1 MNAPPGIYVE
11 LPILASLDDLW
22 RLTQQPDLHGR
33 WDLRFTRIDHLPR
46 PDPAQPQQFLYETR
60 IGFGLAIRGTGQ
72 SIGTRTAPD
81 GSATSSLQFASTDP
95 KSLIREGSG
104 YWRYIPSAQHV
115 RFLTWYTYQV
125 RFGPLGRLADRL
137 FRPLM
142 GWATAWSF
150 DRLRLWAEA
159 GQTPETSLAFAL
171 MHVAARLTVAAIW
184 IWHGLVPKL
193 LVRHAD
199 EQEMLADAGISPRLL
214 PAIGA
219 AELLFGLALLVP
231 RTPPALL
238 LLSAAAMPPATLAV
252 ARRSPRFLRAAFN
265 PVTLNLAVAA
275 LSLIAFVAGRRAPS
289 ARRCLRQPPQEMSA
303 P

>member
-33 WDLRFTRIDHLPR
+33 WDLRFTRIHYLPR
-46 PDPAQPQQFLYETR
+46 PDPTQPQQFLYETR
-60 IGFGLAIRGTGQ
+60 IGFGLAIRGTGE
-72 SIGTRTAPD
+72 SVGTRTASD

-125 RFGPLGRLADRL
+125 RFGHLGRLADRL

-150 DRLRLWAEA
+150 DRLRLWAET
-159 GQTPETSLAFAL
+159 GQTPENSLTFAVL
-171 MHVAARLTVAAIW
+171 HAAARLTVAAIW

-193 LVRHAD
+193 LFRHAD
-199 EQEMLADAGISPRLL
+199 EQEMLADSGISPRFL
-214 PAIGA
+214 PVVGA
-219 AELLFGLALLVP
+219 AELLFGLALLLP

-252 ARRSPRFLRAAFN
+252 AHRSPRFLRAAFN
-265 PVTLNLAVAA
+265 PLTLNLAVAA
-275 LSLIAFVAGRRAPS
+275 LSLIAFAAGRRAPS
-289 ARRCLRQPPQEMSA
+289 ARRCLRQA
-303 P
+303 PRETA